1 MVQPLNEFTPYVREI
16 VLVGGGH
23 SHVQVLK
30 QFGMNPVPG
39 VRLTLIARELH
50 TPYSGMLPGY
60 VAGDYSWD
68 DIHIDL
74 AKLATFAGAR
84 FIEGEVSG
92 LELDEQRVLVRDRP
106 RIRYDVLS
114 INSGGSPGAGF
125 GTNPNVIPVKPIGK
139 FLPQWES
146 VVTHYGAATG
156 IELAIVG
163 GGAGS
168 VELAIAIAERYP
180 DIFEITLYTAGS
192 NLMGQHGRRSARLA
206 KYQLMQAGITVF
218 EKFEIETVDQTCIKS
233 TDNRSV
239 RADIVLWITGVE
251 APDWTAKSG
260 LAVDS
265 HGFIRVKRSLQSISH
280 ENVFAAGDVAELEGQ
295 SRPKSGVYAVRAG
308 PYLAE
313 NLRRYVLKKSL
324 RSYKAQKKALAILR
338 VGHGSSLGMRG
349 TLSLQLKLLSVWKKY
364 IDRRFMR
371 KFEALPEMVE
381 RVDGLPNPLR
391 ENAPSSMRC
400 GGCGAKLGA
409 DLLERVMRRLEIQAD
424 RRVIR
429 GIGDDAALVDMGSS
443 TIVTSCDSFRAMISD
458 PYLFGRI
465 AAHHALN
472 DLFAMGAIPK
482 IALALA
488 TIPLMSDE
496 LMEEDFFQTMAGA
509 LSVFREHQVNLV
521 GGHSAEGAELSL
533 GFSVTGA
540 APPQPLLKSGM
551 SVGDQLVL
559 TKPIGTGVILAGSMV
574 GKTPAKHLLTAL
586 DSMDRSNAK
595 AVETLRQY
603 GATSCTDITG
613 FGLVGH
619 LSEMTRA
626 SHLHA
631 ALTTKNIAVLPGAI
645 ELLGSGLES
654 SLQDNNEKALAD
666 FDIDGGSGVSE
677 QVRVLADP
685 QTAGGLLASI
695 PPARAGACVN
705 DLISEGYAYASI
717 VGEILCEGP
726 SRIDLRN

>member
-1 MVQPLNEFTPYVREI
+1 MNEFTPYVREI

-30 QFGMNPVPG
+30 RFGMKPIPG
-39 VRLTLIARELH
+39 IRLTLIARELH

-74 AKLATFAGAR
+74 ARLATFAGAR
-84 FIEGEVSG
+84 FIEGEVIG

-114 INSGGSPGAGF
+114 INSGGSPGTEF
-125 GTNPNVIPVKPIGK
+125 WTNPNVIPVKPIGK
-139 FLPQWES
+139 FLPQWQS
-146 VVTHYGAATG
+146 VVSRYEGATG
-156 IELAIVG
+156 VALAIIG

-168 VELAIAIAERYP
+168 VELAIAIAERFP
-180 DIFEITLYTAGS
+180 DVFEISLYTGGS
-192 NLMGQHGRRSARLA
+192 NLMGQHGQRSARLA
-206 KYQLMQAGITVF
+206 KYQLMQAGVTVVENF
-218 EKFEIETVDQTCIKS
+218 EVVEVDQTSIKS
-233 TDNRSV
+233 MDNRTAQ
-239 RADIVLWITGVE
+239 ADVVLWITGVE
-251 APDWTAKSG
+251 APDWTEKSG
-260 LAVDS
+260 LADDS
-265 HGFIRVKRSLQSISH
+265 SGFIRVAGSLQSISH
-280 ENVFAAGDVAELEGQ
+280 ENVFAAGDVAELTGQ

-324 RSYKAQKKALAILR
+324 RTYRAQKQALAILR
-338 VGHGSSLGMRG
+338 VGDGSSLGMRG
-349 TLSLQLKLLSVWKKY
+349 TLSLKFKLLSVWKKY
-364 IDRRFMR
+364 IDKRFLQ
-371 KFEALPEMVE
+371 KFEDLPEMVE
-381 RVDGLPNPLR
+381 SVDGLPKPLR

-472 DLFAMGAIPK
+472 DLFAMGARPK

-509 LSVFREHQVNLV
+509 LAVFREHQVNLV

-540 APPQPLLKSGM
+540 APPQPLLKGGM
-551 SVGDQLVL
+551 SAGDQLVL
-559 TKPIGTGVILAGSMV
+559 TKPIGTGVVLAGSMV
-574 GKTPAKHLLTAL
+574 GKTSAKHLLAAL
-586 DSMDRSNAK
+586 DSMDLSNAK
-595 AVETLRQY
+595 AVETLRKY

-613 FGLVGH
+613 FGLIGH

-626 SHLHA
+626 SNLHA
-631 ALTTKNIAVLPGAI
+631 ALTTKNIAILPGAI
-645 ELLGSGLES
+645 ELLGRGLES

-666 FDIDGGSGVSE
+666 FDIDGGSGASE
-677 QVRVLADP
+677 RIRVLADP
-685 QTAGGLLASI
+685 QTAGGLLASM
-695 PPARAGACVN
+695 PRATAGACVN
-705 DLISEGYAYASI
+705 ELVSEGYAYASI
-717 VGEILCEGP
+717 VGEVFSDGP
-726 SRIDLRN
+726 SRIELSN